1 MNHAIVAVAVAALL
15 TASTAALVTASP
27 ARFVRQTGVASIYY
41 PWDSGGRIAAN
52 QEVIDHNAYTAAHRT
67 FPLGSFVEVTNL
79 ENQRRIVVRINDR
92 GPFVG
97 GRVLDLVAGAATALG
112 SNGLTKVQLVTLDP
126 TRCSFNERFGR
137 VLWTDLMRPR
147 SGCQ

>member
-1 MNHAIVAVAVAALL
+1 MNQTIVATAVAALL

-27 ARFVRQTGVASIYY
+27 ARFIRQTGVASVYY

-79 ENQRRIVVRINDR
+79 QNQRRIVVRINDR
-92 GPFVG
+92 GPYKN
-97 GRVLDLVAGAATALG
+97 GRVLDLVAGAANALG
-112 SNGLTKVQLVTLDP
+112 SNGLTPVQLVTLDP
-126 TRCSFNERFGR
+126 THCSFNERFGR

-147 SGCQ
+147 PGCQ

>member
-1 MNHAIVAVAVAALL
+1 MNRTVVAAAIAALV

-27 ARFVRQTGVASIYY
+27 ARFIRQTGVASVYY
-41 PWDSGGRIAAN
+41 RSDSGGRIAAN

-79 ENQRRIVVRINDR
+79 QNHRRIVVRINDR
-92 GPFVG
+92 GPFVH

-112 SNGLTKVQLVTLDP
+112 SDGLTPVQLVTLDP
-126 TRCSFNERFGR
+126 TRCSFSERFGR
-137 VLWTDLMRPR
+137 VLWTDLTRPR

>member
-1 MNHAIVAVAVAALL
+1 MKQTFAASAIAVLL
-15 TASTAALVTASP
+15 TATTAAIVTATP
-27 ARFVRQTGVASIYY
+27 ARIMRQTGVASVYY

-79 ENQRRIVVRINDR
+79 QNQRRIVVHINDR
-92 GPFVG
+92 GPFVD
-97 GRVLDLVAGAATALG
+97 GRVLDLVAGAANALG

-147 SGCQ
+147 PGCQ